1 MLPISYGK
9 ENYTV
14 VGVIRVIVEA
24 KSEGVKR
31 DYIGNKKIPK
41 IGETKS

>member
-14 VGVIRVIVEA
+14 GGIIRVTVEA

-31 DYIGNKKIPK
+31 DFFDNKKIPK
-41 IGETKS
+41 IGTS